1 MEERLNYGFGVRS
14 ANARNISR
22 RRASLAAGHSEI
34 SLMVRRQ
41 PMHNPRVSSRQISM
55 QGDFAAL
62 LLSSPSLA

>member
-1 MEERLNYGFGVRS
+1 VEERLNYGFVVRS

-34 SLMVRRQ
+34 SPMVRRQ
-41 PMHNPRVSSRQISM
+41 PMHNPRASSRQISM